1 MRKAS
6 EGQTNHTTLVEYT
19 VSLINDLGFLDKNG
33 NFKKKNREHSQIY
46 SSILT
51 VFAIY
56 APVTDVRPPLEDERT
71 LRQFAWR
78 DAECWR
84 LARAY
89 LEWLLKN
96 EVQIDKEWNLLL
108 YLMLQ
113 NSMPNYLHKRGNRE
127 TDYRYDCIRAL
138 DHILKTKFNLYL
150 LGSRP
155 NKIPYRAEIIADAL
169 EKVAKIELQPESV
182 KKVIQRSK
190 GQN

>member
-1 MRKAS
+1 MRNAS

-19 VSLINDLGFLDKNG
+19 VSLIDDLGFLDKNG
-33 NFKKKNREHSQIY
+33 NFKKKDKEHSQIF

-56 APVTDVRPPLEDERT
+56 APFTDVRPPLEDERT

-96 EVQIDKEWNLLL
+96 ELQIDKDWNLLL
-108 YLMLQ
+108 FLMLQ
-113 NSMPNYLHKRGNRE
+113 NSMPNHLHKRGNRE
-127 TDYRYDCIRAL
+127 TDYRNACILAV
-138 DHILKTKFNLYL
+138 DHVLKTKFKLDL
-150 LGSRP
+150 LGSS
-155 NKIPYRAEIIADAL
+155 KSEIPYRAEIIADAL
-169 EKVAKIELQPESV
+169 EKVAKIELQPESI